1 MIAAAGSE
9 ANSVLAV
16 AEEPETV
23 AWQATGICCDCVRFK
38 RPVKAVPSA
47 CINSGHPFVLANR
60 FPFSAVSQRLDL

>member
-23 AWQATGICCDCVRFK
+23 AWQAAGICCDCVRFK
-38 RPVKAVPSA
+38 RPVKGVPSA
-47 CINSGHPFVLANR
+47 CINFGHAFVLANR
-60 FPFSAVSQRLDL
+60 FAFAVVS